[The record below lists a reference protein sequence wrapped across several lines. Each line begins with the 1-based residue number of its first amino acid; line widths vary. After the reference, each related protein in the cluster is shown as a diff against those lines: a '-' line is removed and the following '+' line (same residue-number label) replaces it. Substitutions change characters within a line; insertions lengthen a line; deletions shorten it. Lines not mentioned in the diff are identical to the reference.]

1 MPDVS
6 NIQPNSRV
14 RVGDVTVGHVSKI
27 ALEGN
32 HALVT
37 MQLNDNVE
45 LPANAT
51 ATVGLTTIFG
61 SLHIELAPPT
71 DEAASRGRL
80 QAGRSFRCPEPPLH
94 RPRADPRRAFL
105 VLNGGGSARPGTSPR
120 R

>member
-61 SLHIELAPPT
+61 SLHRTGTPPT
-71 DEAASRGRL
+71 NRLRGRL
-80 QAGRSFRCPEPPLH
+80 QAGALIPLSRTSASPTRS
-94 RPRADPRRAFL
+94 RPSPRFPL
-105 VLNGGGSARPGTSPR
+105 VLNGGGVGQGPGHR
-120 R
+120 RR

>member
-1 MPDVS
+1 MNHRWVRRLVAGVAATAMLVMVSGCGWRGLNSLPLPGTQGNGPGSFEVRAQMPDVS

-45 LPANAT
+45 LPAN
-51 ATVGLTTIFG
+51 
-61 SLHIELAPPT
+61 
-71 DEAASRGRL
+71 
-80 QAGRSFRCPEPPLH
+80 
-94 RPRADPRRAFL
+94 
-105 VLNGGGSARPGTSPR
+105 
-120 R
+120 